1 MGADSE
7 FDLTL
12 AKVSRRLDQL
22 TRPTFDRATVEE
34 LLTEITR
41 LRNEPHRNHVAKE
54 LAWRDNH
61 IDELQE
67 QIDDLQEDHDE
78 ELLAAGR
85 RIHELELLNTR
96 LGEANQ
102 ALAAQLGML
111 VPKPLFR
118 APTEAEAVVRG
129 VDAMSRNRLMEGLRI
144 ISNGPRQD

>member
-61 IDELQE
+61 
-67 QIDDLQEDHDE
+67 IDDLQEDHDE